1 MIKVWLFRSSLKDP
15 EVGKVYLCYNVSIYV
30 LSIITANSTVKGLII
45 LGHVVELTL
54 HPCTEIDLCW
64 KNKCGFEIHEFCGF
78 LQGLKIPLCLS
89 HWNGYWVN
97 GIQRSFVLYIV
108 RGEGSAVPPRLT
120 ERVTNYRLMLKIT
133 SKHTH
138 LNNPSPVGIISCQ
151 EKNTKI
157 ESTVCFLFRWCMRL
171 TSL

>member
-1 MIKVWLFRSSLKDP
+1 M
-15 EVGKVYLCYNVSIYV
+15 

-64 KNKCGFEIHEFCGF
+64 KNKCEFEIHEFCGF

-157 ESTVCFLFRWCMRL
+157 ECQYVSYSDDAWGSHLCSITFINNCLILYLWDFRY
-171 TSL
+171 SD

>member
-1 MIKVWLFRSSLKDP
+1 MHEQIQKLEKFTCVTMSPFTCCLLSQLTQLWKVW
-15 EVGKVYLCYNVSIYV
+15 C
-30 LSIITANSTVKGLII
+30 
-45 LGHVVELTL
+45 HVVELTL